1 VADRTVTAANGYAT
15 AARTALAA
23 THAGTLTLAGR
34 VTEPVGYLD
43 DDGEPVI
50 VLVGDRVLPEGPAC
64 LSVPAGRRRRLV
76 LGGRLQPLTGP
87 GHDLVH
93 LLGPH
98 ASCFADVLQAGP
110 VQIVRL
116 AVNAIRLE
124 EARATRV
131 VSWFDYAGAE
141 PDLWTAFAP
150 MVAEHLNT
158 EHGDVLASLA
168 ANQLPGATVV
178 AASVAGLRRSALTLD
193 VVTPE
198 GAWRLA
204 LQLRERVND
213 PHELCGR
220 LHELTAA
227 GER

>member
-1 VADRTVTAANGYAT
+1 
-15 AARTALAA
+15 
-23 THAGTLTLAGR
+23 
-34 VTEPVGYLD
+34 
-43 DDGEPVI
+43 
-50 VLVGDRVLPEGPAC
+50 
-64 LSVPAGRRRRLV
+64 
-76 LGGRLQPLTGP
+76 
-87 GHDLVH
+87 
-93 LLGPH
+93 
-98 ASCFADVLQAGP
+98 
-110 VQIVRL
+110 
-116 AVNAIRLE
+116 
-124 EARATRV
+124 
-131 VSWFDYAGAE
+131 
-141 PDLWTAFAP
+141 